1 MFLLIKLFIN
11 NDSFKSAL
19 SGLRQFLATENP
31 LKMMKRAFYFN
42 SKTLFILKILKLLF
56 WLSDH
61 VSKRLDE
68 KDKVNLKFYDVTAW
82 LTNNCITHIA
92 QYLEK

>member
-42 SKTLFILKILKLLF
+42 SKALFILRILKFLF
-56 WLSDH
+56 WLSGH

-68 KDKVNLKFYDVTAW
+68 KDKVNLKFYDLIAW
-82 LTNNCITHIA
+82 LANNFNTHIA
-92 QYLEK
+92 HYHEK